1 MSHPSAQTTE
11 PHVLDNPAWESLVG
25 PHAHLSE
32 GGDRARRYRSSV
44 SPILGVRDLSD
55 PRTWP
60 ELVSLVG
67 PGQDVPLTSLEVELP
82 PGWSTAMAV
91 EGVQMVA
98 TDALDDRPDPE
109 AVTLGRGDVDDMLAL
124 VARTQPGPFE
134 RETYLMGR
142 YLGIRRDGVLVAMA
156 GERLHPPGWTEI
168 SAVCTDA
175 DVRGQGLAS
184 GLVRAVAHSIRSRGE
199 RPFLHAAAFNTGA
212 IALYEHLGFELRR
225 TTTFAVVRTPDD
237 VGMTPVTVG

>member
-1 MSHPSAQTTE
+1 MSHVPAQTSE

-25 PHAHLSE
+25 AHAHLSE
-32 GGDRARRYRSSV
+32 GGEFARRYRASV
-44 SPILGVRDLSD
+44 SPILGVRDVSD

-60 ELVSLVG
+60 ELAALVG
-67 PGQDVPLTSLEVELP
+67 PGADVPLTSLTDEP
-82 PGWSTAMAV
+82 PAGWDVTTAI
-91 EGVQMVA
+91 EGVQMIA
-98 TDALDDRPDPE
+98 TDALVDRPDDE

-134 RETYLMGR
+134 SETYLMGR

-175 DVRGQGLAS
+175 EVRGQGLATR
-184 GLVRAVAHSIRSRGE
+184 LVRAVAHGIRARGE
-199 RPFLHAAAFNTGA
+199 RPLLHAAASNTGA

-237 VGMTPVTVG
+237 IEAASLAIG